1 MAKREWTP
9 AQSSFIEAK
18 KGPILVSAA
27 AGSGKTAA
35 IVERVTRRLSDR
47 ENPLSADRLL
57 MTTFSVAAAGE
68 MQERIEAAL
77 EKMLTE
83 SPENDFI
90 LNQIDKMQNA
100 TVCTIH
106 SLCFKIIRENFSHLG
121 LSCDFRVVDEA
132 EDEFIMRSSL
142 ERVIKRA
149 YDREEEHLESLIE
162 LVCKFKNDRDLSE
175 IILKLYRSVIA
186 MPFPQDVLSK
196 WLSYHTAS
204 DESYEK
210 WTELIYQNC
219 RNNIDYAL
227 KLASQNLSIAA
238 DCERYEIVKTDA
250 DCVSLIVSALDEKDF
265 SKAYAAANSL
275 VINNRSVPK
284 VKDKGE
290 LAKLKFNRK
299 AIEGA
304 VKSVADQLCYT
315 DREFFNNDQSILY
328 PNIKLL
334 FELVSEFIE
343 EFAKAKREKN
353 LLDFSDAEQF
363 ALSLLWKKDQNGAY
377 VTTELA
383 QSVRDRFDEIYID
396 EYQDVNAAQEMIF
409 KAISPDNGNVFMVGD
424 VKQSIYG
431 FRHADSDI
439 FETKRNTYSEYD
451 GKSFPATVFFDK
463 NFRSRKGV
471 IDFINQVF
479 FKIMKKDS
487 CGSNYTEKEA
497 LSLGANYIDNS
508 DSGTEFIFYE
518 TEGTAAKLAEDEA
531 KIIAGEI
538 QRLIQSGY
546 MVQDG
551 DGMRPCRPS
560 DFCIL
565 ARSSKKF
572 PEYLEAISKLNIN
585 ARITKSKDEFLES
598 REMRIVLSV
607 LRAINNPY
615 DEISLAAAMM
625 SPVFVFTPEQ
635 LAAIKCED
643 KNITLFDS
651 VKAFAEKDNTACV
664 EFIKTLRNLQRLA
677 SAQSVDGLVSTLYNQ
692 YGIYNMVG
700 AMPCGDE
707 RMANLDIFRHYARQF
722 EQNGYKGLSDF
733 MRFIDNVS
741 NSDKKLKG
749 AGATSEGKEAVS
761 IMTIHASKGLEY
773 PICFLANSGAA
784 FNSKDTT
791 SQTFIDKKLGFS
803 CIIKDDKRAVK
814 YAPLSYTAIK
824 INAERKQI
832 AEEMRILY
840 VALTRAREKLI
851 IPVVR
856 NKMGEFLREN
866 YLNSL
871 EQDYAY
877 PIKTSKS
884 YAKWLIMSS
893 AASSFMKK
901 ACDAYD
907 SGYEALYDGAEFS
920 VNVLDEL
927 SDETETETIKRV
939 ASNENIIEKLRK
951 AAAFEYPFKS
961 QTDIPSKFS
970 VSEIL
975 KSEKED
981 VFDFETKPDFMS
993 EKGMSGAE
1001 RGTALHTFM
1010 QFADFAAAASDLQAE
1025 IENVFRKGHISE
1037 KQKDAIELSRLKGFF
1052 ESNLFER
1059 ILNADK
1065 VMREYKFMTGI
1076 DSKQF
1081 GGSSLAGDKVV
1092 LQGIADCVIVEGNT
1106 ATIIDY
1112 KTDFVKE
1119 EEQLVDRYGMQL
1131 AIYKG
1136 AIEKLL
1142 GLKVKE
1148 CLIYSFCLGKEIIVE
1163 TEQNII

>member
-35 IVERVTRRLSDR
+35 IVERVTRRLSDK

-68 MQERIEAAL
+68 MQERIETAL
-77 EKMLTE
+77 EKMLKE

-90 LNQIDKMQNA
+90 LGQIDKMQSA
-100 TVCTIH
+100 TICTIH

-132 EDEFIMRSSL
+132 EDAFIMRSAL

-149 YDREEEHLESLIE
+149 YEREDEHLESLIE

-186 MPFPQDVLSK
+186 MPFPEDVLEK
-196 WLSYHTAS
+196 WLSYHTDS
-204 DESYEK
+204 DEAYEK
-210 WTELIYQNC
+210 WMGLIAQNC
-219 RNNIDYAL
+219 KQNVDYAL
-227 KLASQNLSIAA
+227 KLALENLNIAA

-250 DCVSLIVSALDEKDF
+250 DCVSLVAESLEKKDYEGT
-265 SKAYAAANSL
+265 YAAATSL
-275 VINNRSVPK
+275 VINNKSVPK
-284 VKDKGE
+284 VKDKSE
-290 LAKLKFNRK
+290 LARLKFNRK
-299 AIEGA
+299 AIDSA
-304 VKSVADQLCYT
+304 IKSVAEQLCYT
-315 DREFFNNDQSILY
+315 NRDFFNDDQNLLY
-328 PNIKLL
+328 PNIRLL
-334 FELVSEFIE
+334 FALLSEFIE
-343 EFAKAKREKN
+343 EFSKAKREKN
-353 LLDFSDAEQF
+353 LLDFADAEQF
-363 ALSLLWKKDQNGAY
+363 AIALLWKKDENGNY
-377 VTTELA
+377 TTTELA
-383 QSVRDRFDEIYID
+383 DSVRDRFDEIYID

-409 KAISPDNGNVFMVGD
+409 KAITPKSGNVFMVGD

-431 FRHADSDI
+431 FRQADSDI
-439 FETKRNTYSEYD
+439 FNDKRNSYYEYD
-451 GKSFPATVFFDK
+451 GKNFPATIFFDK

-471 IDFINQVF
+471 IDFVNQVF
-479 FKIMKKDS
+479 FKIMKKES
-487 CGSNYTEKEA
+487 CGSDYTDKEA
-497 LSLGANYIDNS
+497 LSLGATYLDNAQ
-508 DSGTEFIFYE
+508 SGTEFIFCE
-518 TEGTAAKLAEDEA
+518 TEGTAAQLAVYEA
-531 KIIAGEI
+531 NIMANEI
-538 QRLIQSGY
+538 KRLIESGY
-546 MVQDG
+546 MVQSG
-551 DGMRPCRPS
+551 DSLRPCQPS

-565 ARSSKKF
+565 ARSSTHF
-572 PEYLEAISKLNIN
+572 HDYLEALSKLNIN

-598 REMRIVLSV
+598 REMRIILSV

-615 DEISLAAAMM
+615 DDISLAAAMM
-625 SPVFVFTPEQ
+625 SPVFVFTPQQ
-635 LAAIKCED
+635 LAEIKSAD
-643 KNITLFDS
+643 KYMPLFDA
-651 VKAFAEKDNTACV
+651 VKAFAEKGDSAAC
-664 EFIKTLRNLQRLA
+664 EFIRTLRELQRLA
-677 SAQSVDGLVSTLYNQ
+677 AAQSVDGLISTLYEE

-722 EQNGYKGLSDF
+722 EQNGYKGISDF
-733 MRFIDNVS
+733 MRFIDNIS
-741 NSDKKLKG
+741 ASDKKLKG
-749 AGATSEGKEAVS
+749 AGATTESLEAVS

-773 PICFLANSGAA
+773 PVCLLASSGTA
-784 FNSKDTT
+784 FNTKDTS
-791 SQTFIDKKLGFS
+791 SQTLIDKNLGFS

-814 YAPLSYTAIK
+814 YAPLAHTALK
-824 INAERKQI
+824 ISAERKQI

-866 YLNSL
+866 YFNSL
-871 EQDYAY
+871 EENFVY

-884 YAKWLIMSS
+884 YAKWLLMSS
-893 AASSFMKK
+893 AASSYMKN
-901 ACDAYD
+901 ALDTYD
-907 SGYEALYDGAEFS
+907 SGMSALYDGAEFTAS
-920 VNVLDEL
+920 VLDEPY
-927 SDETETETIKRV
+927 DEIEAQVPERA
-939 ASNENIIEKLRK
+939 ASNEEIIDKIRK

-981 VFDFETKPDFMS
+981 VFDFETKPDFMCQ
-993 EKGMSGAE
+993 KGMSGAE
-1001 RGTALHTFM
+1001 RGTAIHTFM
-1010 QFADFAAAASDLQAE
+1010 QFADFSAAVSDLEAE
-1025 IENVFRKGHISE
+1025 IESVFKKGHISE
-1037 KQKDAIELSRLKGFF
+1037 RQKDAIELSRLKNFF
-1052 ESNLFER
+1052 ESELLER
-1059 ILNADK
+1059 ILKADK

-1081 GGSSLAGDKVV
+1081 GGNSLAGDKVV
-1092 LQGIADCVIVEGNT
+1092 LQGIADCVIIEGDA

-1112 KTDFVKE
+1112 KTDFVKDE
-1119 EEQLVDRYGMQL
+1119 SELVDRYGMQL

-1148 CLIYSFCLGKEIIVE
+1148 CLIYSFCLGKQILVT